1 MIEEAHMIRFSTDS
15 NFDDFAMTL
24 RARKILLIALAAV
37 LVMTALL
44 MMVGPFSVNSL
55 QQRLEE
61 SARAALDR
69 REMDWAHVRFRG
81 QEAIVSGAA
90 PNDTVREIAL
100 EVVASSTWSGGQ
112 IAGGVTRVIDETTDA
127 RIDRG
132 FAFRADVAINGRV
145 LIRGDATDAAARD
158 AIARFATA
166 NFPNGADS
174 DLTLIPGGSPAAEWE
189 EAAKRLLG
197 QLARLER
204 GAIVLNGE
212 QGGLFG
218 EAENPQI
225 AQSVANALLTMPAPF
240 RAASIVIPA
249 GAPPMI
255 HVPDID
261 ACAAVIRAAQGTDEL
276 RFERAGVAASPLTEI
291 ALRRLGRTLM
301 ACPPE
306 AQLSVRINIAE
317 GGEELARRRAARV
330 RSLLA
335 GGSAGETNIIVALA
349 DDQLQ
354 AITFAIS
361 SIEG

>member
-1 MIEEAHMIRFSTDS
+1 MIRFSADS

-37 LVMTALL
+37 LVTAALS
-44 MMVGPFSVNSL
+44 MVIGPFSVESL
-55 QQRLEE
+55 QARLEDN
-61 SARAALDR
+61 ARAALDR
-69 REMDWAHVRFRG
+69 REMGWAQVRFRG
-81 QEAIVSGAA
+81 QEAILSGAA
-90 PNDTVREIAL
+90 PNDTAREIAF
-100 EVVASSTWSGGQ
+100 EVIASSTWSGGR
-112 IAGGVTRVIDETTDA
+112 IAGGVTRVMDETTDA
-127 RIDRG
+127 RSDRG
-132 FAFRADVAINGRV
+132 FAFRADVASNGRV

-174 DLTLIPGGSPAAEWE
+174 DLTLIPGGAPAAEWE

-225 AQSVANALLTMPAPF
+225 AQSVTNALLSMPAPF

-249 GAPPMI
+249 GAPPI
-255 HVPDID
+255 VHISDIE

-276 RFERAGVAASPLTEI
+276 RFDTAGVAASPLTEI
-291 ALRRLGRTLM
+291 ALRRLGRTLA
-301 ACPPE
+301 ACPAQ
-306 AQLSVRINIAE
+306 AQLSVRINIAD
-317 GGEELARRRAARV
+317 GGEELARRRAVRV

-335 GGSAGETNIIVALA
+335 GGSAGEINIIVALA